1 MSSMEKLC
9 IAAAI
14 KDRKFYE
21 KAKDFL
27 DPKSDF
33 SPVGA
38 RVFSSVVEYYQ
49 RDSEAQC
56 VEPATL
62 DGSIAA
68 GTRSDKQL
76 AAIRDYVSGLPLQEI
91 SPENVRGLLR
101 RTRQSATGT
110 RLAVALTNGDKPE
123 EIAKLIEEYEKYGS
137 EEEKPEGN
145 QEILSGVSVKQL
157 VTEKFADGKLIKL
170 WPKALNDKLDGGV
183 RPGHHIVLFAQP
195 EIGKTLF
202 AINLTA
208 GFLKQ
213 GLRVL
218 YCGNEDPASDILI
231 RHIMRLS
238 KTPKQD
244 VIADPEKA
252 EERAKTNG
260 YDLLTVA
267 SLSPGTMRE
276 VERLTVATNANVV
289 ILDQLRNIAVDS
301 GTRVEGLEK
310 VATEARNLGKR
321 RNVLVVSLTQAGASA
336 TNKAALGMEDVDFS
350 KTGIPAQADLMIG
363 IGADEFMKQN
373 NFRRISLPKNKLSG
387 NHAVFDVEINPL
399 IGAVKDV
406 AL

>member
-27 DPKSDF
+27 TPRTDF

-38 RVFSSVVEYYQ
+38 RVFGWVEDYYAK
-49 RDSEAQC
+49 DGAALC
-56 VEPATL
+56 VELSTL
-62 DGSIAA
+62 DGTAVA
-68 GTRSDKQL
+68 DTRSDKQL
-76 AAIRDYVSGLPLQEI
+76 AAIRDYIATLPTAEV

-101 RTRQSATGT
+101 RTRQSGIGT
-110 RLAVALTNGDKPE
+110 RLAVSLTNGDKPE
-123 EIAKLIEEYEKYGS
+123 EISRLIEEYEKYGS

-145 QEILSGVSVKQL
+145 QEVLTGVSVKQL

-170 WPKALNDKLDGGV
+170 WPKALNDKLDGGA
-183 RPGHHIVLFAQP
+183 RPGHHIVVFAQP

-238 KTPKQD
+238 KLPKAD

-276 VERLTVATNANVV
+276 VERLAVATNANVV

-363 IGADEFMKQN
+363 LGADEFMKQN

>member
-14 KDRKFYE
+14 KDRKFYDR
-21 KAKDFL
+21 AKEFL
-27 DPKSDF
+27 QPKSDF

-38 RVFSSVVEYYQ
+38 RVFGWVEDYYR
-49 RDSEAQC
+49 RDSDARSVELNTLAGVIEAD
-56 VEPATL
+56 TK
-62 DGSIAA
+62 
-68 GTRSDKQL
+68 SDKQL
-76 AAIRDYVSGLPLQEI
+76 AALRDYVSTLPVESI
-91 SPENVRGLLR
+91 SPSNVAGLLY
-101 RTRQSATGT
+101 RTRQAAIGT
-110 RLAVALTNGDKPE
+110 RLAVALTNGE
-123 EIAKLIEEYEKYGS
+123 SSGAVAGLIEEYEKYGS

-145 QEILSGVSVKQL
+145 QEVLTGVSVKQL

-170 WPKALNDKLDGGV
+170 WPKALNDKLDGGA

-238 KTPKQD
+238 KLPKAD

-276 VERLTVATNANVV
+276 IERLTMETAANVV

-363 IGADEFMKQN
+363 LGADEFMKQN